1 MLGLGLD
8 MKGIPETER
17 DPLMKGVPPLPV
29 TKFSLIFP
37 VVGDGNFNGQNHT
50 DILRIQVIRGG
61 MTKVQAKESTERNLS
76 SSINLIITWNS
87 EQPCL

>member
-1 MLGLGLD
+1 
-8 MKGIPETER
+8 
-17 DPLMKGVPPLPV
+17 MKGVPPVPV

-37 VVGDGNFNGQNHT
+37 DGKFNGQNHT

-61 MTKVQAKESTERNLS
+61 MTKAQSEELSDQYAHINKTNIKNSIERNLS

-87 EQPCL
+87 EEPCF